1 MVRLVVATIAIGLYC
16 FGGSAYAQ
24 ESCPKNSLPISLEDL
39 QAAPTCAAAHALHLY
54 CNYGATGDRGLTSIV
69 VEKCEAVFLKK
80 LTPDQKRS
88 YSAKVKACSDKADR
102 AYRNDGGTM
111 ALAEGAF
118 CEEAVAANFARDAL
132 NAAKPMSVKASFDC
146 RKAEALLEL
155 AICSSDA
162 TGAADIELSKVYRVA
177 SQAAAPDVRKVLTE
191 SERGCLDHVV
201 SACLEVQPA
210 DGKQKACVRKAFAE
224 RTALIPQCMTKV
236 GDERAKC
243 LNAYAADSDAAK

>member
-1 MVRLVVATIAIGLYC
+1 
-16 FGGSAYAQ
+16 
-24 ESCPKNSLPISLEDL
+24 
-39 QAAPTCAAAHALHLY
+39 
-54 CNYGATGDRGLTSIV
+54 
-69 VEKCEAVFLKK
+69 
-80 LTPDQKRS
+80 
-88 YSAKVKACSDKADR
+88 
-102 AYRNDGGTM
+102 
-111 ALAEGAF
+111 
-118 CEEAVAANFARDAL
+118 
-132 NAAKPMSVKASFDC
+132 MSVKASFDC

-191 SERGCLDHVV
+191 SERGWLDHVV